1 MNRDLLVEISHKMH
15 KKRKMKCSRKGELS
29 KRLNGLVDRMKLK
42 VRPLLGL
49 VCLFAASSVEGAD
62 PGMNLPS
69 KENFYLFLLAGQ
81 SNMAGRG
88 IIEDSDQVPHP
99 RILALSKDG
108 KWRPAVAPI
117 HFDKTVAGVGLAT
130 SFAEAIAEKYPH
142 VTIGLIPAAC
152 GGSPISSWEPGGYHT
167 QTKSHPY
174 DDAIARARVAMKDGI
189 LKGILWHQGE
199 SDGKQGLSEV
209 YEERLQD
216 LFERFRRELNAPDV
230 PIVLGQLGKFPA
242 KPWNDYRMMVNDAHI
257 AIAKKMPKIEFVP
270 SDGLTPNSD
279 IVHFDS
285 KSLRIFGKR
294 YAEAFLKIA
303 D

>member
-1 MNRDLLVEISHKMH
+1 MKSRIARTLCAALLLVAYSFGDTNSEMS
-15 KKRKMKCSRKGELS
+15 
-29 KRLNGLVDRMKLK
+29 
-42 VRPLLGL
+42 
-49 VCLFAASSVEGAD
+49 
-62 PGMNLPS
+62 LPS

-88 IIEDSDQVPHP
+88 IIGDSDKVPHP

-108 KWRPAVAPI
+108 KWSPAVAPI
-117 HFDKTVAGVGLAT
+117 HFDKIVAGVGLAT
-130 SFAEAIAEKYPH
+130 SFAEAIAEKYPN

-174 DDAIARARVAMKDGI
+174 DDAMVRARLAMKDGV

-199 SDGKQGLSEV
+199 SDGKQGQAEV
-209 YEERLQD
+209 YEGKLRN
-216 LFERFRRELNAPDV
+216 LFQRFRKDLNAPKV
-230 PIVLGQLGKFPA
+230 PIVLGQLGQFPT
-242 KPWNDYRMMVNDAHI
+242 KPWNEYRSMVNEAHI
-257 AIAKKMPKIEFVP
+257 AVANKMPKVEFVS

-279 IVHFDS
+279 IVHFDT
-285 KSLRIFGKR
+285 KSLRIFGDR
-294 YAEAFLKIA
+294 YAKAYFEIA